1 MNVYSKK
8 LDNLSSFGIANKK
21 NLFFDK
27 EILIMEVIDI

>member
-8 LDNLSSFGIANKK
+8 TDHLSSFGIANKK

-27 EILIMEVIDI
+27 ETLLIEVIDL